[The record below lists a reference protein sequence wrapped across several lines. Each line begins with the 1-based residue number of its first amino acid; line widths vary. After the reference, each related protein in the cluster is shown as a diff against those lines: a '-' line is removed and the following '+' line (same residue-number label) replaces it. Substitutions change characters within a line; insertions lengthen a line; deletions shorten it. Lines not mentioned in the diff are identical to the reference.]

1 MSAHFGPRAGTR
13 PDLAFR
19 KLVQLGGRAGLH
31 GWMNAIAWTRPI
43 TAFEREII
51 NSLMRCHVVRREA
64 GDYVVT
70 QKGWD
75 FVGRS
80 TQSKVAPAGQVA
92 GPRYVGKKLPLSPAN
107 MVRAPLARPGSFD
120 YATIP
125 SRMGS
130 QRVPHGLAMPGVMG
144 AIVSE

>member
-1 MSAHFGPRAGTR
+1 MSAHFGPRVGTR

-19 KLVQLGGRAGLH
+19 KLVQLGGRAGLQ
-31 GWMNAIAWTRPI
+31 GWMNAMTWTRPI
-43 TAFEREII
+43 TTFEREII

-80 TQSKVAPAGQVA
+80 TQANVAPASQVA
-92 GPRYVGKKLPLSPAN
+92 GPRYAPSKAPLSARH
-107 MVRAPLARPGSFD
+107 MARAGLVREGALD
-120 YATIP
+120 YAQIP
-125 SRMGS
+125 SRYGS
-130 QRVPHGLAMPGVMG
+130 QRVAHKAKVRT
-144 AIVSE
+144 A

>member
-31 GWMNAIAWTRPI
+31 GWMNVISWTRPI
-43 TAFEREII
+43 TAFEREIV

-75 FVGRS
+75 FVGRP
-80 TQSKVAPAGQVA
+80 TQDKVAPAGQVA
-92 GPRYVGKKLPLSPAN
+92 GPRYAPSKAPLSARH
-107 MVRAPLARPGSFD
+107 MARAGLVREGALD
-120 YATIP
+120 YAQIP
-125 SRMGS
+125 SRYGS
-130 QRVPHGLAMPGVMG
+130 QRVAHKAKVRT
-144 AIVSE
+144 A

>member
-1 MSAHFGPRAGTR
+1 MSAHYGPRAGTR

-31 GWMNAIAWTRPI
+31 GWMNSITWTRPI
-43 TAFEREII
+43 TAFEREIVK
-51 NSLMRCHVVRREA
+51 SLTRCHVVRCEA
-64 GDYVVT
+64 GEYVVT

-75 FVGRS
+75 FVGR
-80 TQSKVAPAGQVA
+80 TVETRAAAGQVA

-144 AIVSE
+144 AIASE